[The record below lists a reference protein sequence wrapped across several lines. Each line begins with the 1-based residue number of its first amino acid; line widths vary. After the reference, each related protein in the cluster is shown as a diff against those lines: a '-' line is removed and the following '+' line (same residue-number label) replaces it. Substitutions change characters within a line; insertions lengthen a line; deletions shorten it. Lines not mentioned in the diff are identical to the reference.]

1 MRALITRPK
10 EDSTAI
16 AERLGQLGI
25 EPVIEPLMT
34 VEPVA
39 DAQLDLDG
47 VQAILLTSRNGA
59 RALAGATERRDVV
72 VYAVGDSTA
81 ELARE
86 HGFESVES
94 AGGDNES
101 LAELVRH
108 RLKPGDGALLH
119 AAGAAVAGD
128 LAGTLTGD
136 GYDVRRHALYAAR
149 PATALSVSTR
159 DLLSDGAIDLVLF
172 FSPRTAQTFVGLI
185 NQAGLA
191 DACAGMTAVCLSR
204 AVALAVG
211 ALEWR
216 EVHIAGRPNLRSMI
230 EMAATAGAGVERNQG
245 DAQPEADDNSAKP
258 PPLSSTGATP
268 AAPENRQPW
277 GAGAAPTRPKRR
289 SGAWAVGIAAIV
301 VIAGAGVYAWP
312 LVSARIGLQTDTGAR
327 TGAAADGAVAASD
340 SALREM
346 AGRIAGLEDALKS
359 LRSGA
364 LARLESA
371 SGEAALELPRIA
383 SRLDAAEQALAAGKS
398 AAGSGNTAAADARI
412 AALENTVADLR
423 SVLTARFDGLDTR
436 VSGLASGA
444 ADGMTGT
451 ARLGAENDRLKTGLA
466 AMTLRLES
474 LEAAATQPAP
484 AAEPVRGSALVLAVG
499 QLRVALGKP
508 GPFPATLD
516 SLRAV
521 GGDDP
526 VVARALQVL
535 APLAATG
542 VATKNRL
549 IATFDVAAADA
560 ARAALA
566 PAGSGWIDRTVQRLA
581 SVVTI
586 RREGADVEGDSAQ
599 AVLARAE
606 ARLASGDLEGADKAL
621 AGLTAEPAAAMA
633 AWRGGV
639 ASRIAA
645 DGALDRLGRHAIQLL
660 SGGP

>member
-39 DAQLDLDG
+39 DARLDLDG

-81 ELARE
+81 EMARE
-86 HGFESVES
+86 LGFESVES

-101 LAELVRH
+101 LAELVRQ
-108 RLKPGDGALLH
+108 RLKPGDGTLLH

-136 GYDVRRHALYAAR
+136 GFDVRRHELYAAR
-149 PATALSVSTR
+149 PAAALSVATCGM
-159 DLLSDGAIDLVLF
+159 LSDGAIDLVLF
-172 FSPRTAQTFVGLI
+172 FSPRTAQTFVDLI

-230 EMAATAGAGVERNQG
+230 EMAASAGAGAERNQG
-245 DAQPEADDNSAKP
+245 DVQPEADDGLANP
-258 PPLSSTGATP
+258 PPLSSMGATP
-268 AAPENRQPW
+268 AAPEDRQPW

-289 SGAWAVGIAAIV
+289 SGAWAAGIAAIV
-301 VIAGAGVYAWP
+301 VIAGAGIYAWP
-312 LVSARIGLQTDTGAR
+312 LLIARLGLQTDTGA
-327 TGAAADGAVAASD
+327 GAAANSAVVPNE

-346 AGRIAGLEDALKS
+346 AGRIAGLEDALNS

-398 AAGSGNTAAADARI
+398 GAGSGNTAATDARI

-423 SVLTARFDGLDTR
+423 SVVTARIDGLDTR

-451 ARLGAENDRLKTGLA
+451 ARLGAENDRLKTALA

-474 LEAAATQPAP
+474 LEAAATQPTP
-484 AAEPVRGSALVLAVG
+484 AAVPARSSALVLAVG
-499 QLRVALGKP
+499 QLREALGKP

-535 APLAATG
+535 APVAATG

-549 IATFDVAAADA
+549 IATFVAAADGA
-560 ARAALA
+560 RRAALA
-566 PAGSGWIDRTVQRLA
+566 PAGSGWIDKTVQHLA
-581 SVVTI
+581 SVVTW
-586 RREGADVEGDSAQ
+586 RREGADVEGNSAQ

-606 ARLASGDLEGADKAL
+606 ARLASGDLEGANKAL

-633 AWRGGV
+633 TWRKS
-639 ASRIAA
+639 ATSRIAA

-660 SGGP
+660 AGGP

>member
-16 AERLGQLGI
+16 AARLGELGI

-39 DAQLDLDG
+39 EARLDLDG

-86 HGFESVES
+86 HGFESVEC
-94 AGGDNES
+94 AGGDSES
-101 LAELVRH
+101 LAQLVRQ

-119 AAGAAVAGD
+119 AAGAAVADD
-128 LAGTLTGD
+128 LAVTLTGD
-136 GYDVRRHALYAAR
+136 GFDVRRHEIYAAR
-149 PATALSVSTR
+149 PAAALSVATC

-172 FSPRTAQTFVGLI
+172 FSPRTAQTFVDLI

-230 EMAATAGAGVERNQG
+230 EVAASAGASAERNQE
-245 DAQPEADDNSAKP
+245 DTQVEADDGSARP
-258 PPLSSTGATP
+258 PPLSSWATTP
-268 AAPENRQPW
+268 AVAENRQPW

-289 SGAWAVGIAAIV
+289 SGAWAAGIAAIV

-312 LVSARIGLQTDTGAR
+312 LLIARIGLQTDTAS
-327 TGAAADGAVAASD
+327 AAAGVVAASD

-346 AGRIAGLEDALKS
+346 AGRVAGLEDALKS
-359 LRSGA
+359 LRSGP

-371 SGEAALELPRIA
+371 SGEAALELPRIV
-383 SRLDAAEQALAAGKS
+383 SRLDAAEQALGAGIS
-398 AAGSGNTAAADARI
+398 GTGSGNTAATDALI
-412 AALENTVADLR
+412 AALEKTVADLR
-423 SVLTARFDGLDTR
+423 SVLTAWIDGLDTR

-451 ARLGAENDRLKTGLA
+451 ARLRAENDRLKTDLA

-474 LEAAATQPAP
+474 LEAAASQPAP

-499 QLRVALGKP
+499 QLREALGKP

-549 IATFDVAAADA
+549 IATFDAAAAGA

-566 PAGSGWIDRTVQRLA
+566 PAGSGWIDRTVQHLA

-606 ARLASGDLEGADKAL
+606 AHLASGDLEGADKAL

-633 AWRGGV
+633 AWRDSA

-660 SGGP
+660 SGSGES

>member
-16 AERLGQLGI
+16 AARLGELGI

-39 DAQLDLDG
+39 DARIDFDG

-81 ELARE
+81 GLARE
-86 HGFESVES
+86 NGFKSVES
-94 AGGDNES
+94 AGGDSES
-101 LAELVRH
+101 LAELVRQ
-108 RLKPGDGALLH
+108 RLKPGDGALVH
-119 AAGAAVAGD
+119 AAGAAVTGD

-136 GYDVRRHALYAAR
+136 GFDVRRHELYTAR
-149 PATALSVSTR
+149 PAAALSVATCGM
-159 DLLSDGAIDLVLF
+159 LSDGAIDLVLF
-172 FSPRTAQTFVGLI
+172 FSPRTGQTFVELI
-185 NQAGLA
+185 KQAGLA

-211 ALEWR
+211 SLEWH
-216 EVHIAGRPNLRSMI
+216 EVQITGLPNLRSMI
-230 EMAATAGAGVERNQG
+230 EVTASAGTGAKPNQEDTQV
-245 DAQPEADDNSAKP
+245 DANAGSSKP
-258 PPLSSTGATP
+258 PPSSSTGATSP
-268 AAPENRQPW
+268 PPETRQPW
-277 GAGAAPTRPKRR
+277 GAGAAPTRLKRR
-289 SGAWAVGIAAIV
+289 SGVWAAGVAAIV
-301 VIAGAGVYAWP
+301 VIAGAGIYAWP
-312 LVSARIGLQTDTGAR
+312 LLTARFGLQTDTRA
-327 TGAAADGAVAASD
+327 GAAANSAVAPNE

-359 LRSGA
+359 LRSGR
-364 LARLESA
+364 LAQLESA
-371 SGEAALELPRIA
+371 SGEAALELPRIV

-398 AAGSGNTAAADARI
+398 EAASGSTAATDALI
-412 AALENTVADLR
+412 AALKNTVADLR
-423 SVLTARFDGLDTR
+423 SVVTARIDGLDTR

-444 ADGMTGT
+444 ADGMTGA
-451 ARLGAENDRLKTGLA
+451 ARLRTENDRLKTALA
-466 AMTLRLES
+466 TMSLRLES
-474 LEAAATQPAP
+474 LEAAASRPAP

-499 QLRVALGKP
+499 QLREALGKP

-521 GGDDP
+521 GGNDP
-526 VVARALQVL
+526 VVTSALQVL

-549 IATFDVAAADA
+549 IVTFDVAAAGA

-606 ARLASGDLEGADKAL
+606 ARLAVGDLEGASTTL

-633 AWRGGV
+633 AWRDSA

-660 SGGP
+660 SGSGET